1 MTVQTTVSDT
11 RESETK
17 ARIAELKYA
26 IYLMRQNP
34 LVLAGSILVVFFVF
48 IGLTAT
54 LLVSPDSASLLIF
67 TRSYCWPSSL
77 FSWTALAAVCPA
89 GTFLPLGTDGF
100 GRSVLDMI
108 VLAIPLDLSI
118 AFIIVLI
125 ATGFG
130 MVVGSVAGWI
140 GGKFDEAM
148 LRITDIFFA
157 FPGLV
162 LALVFAALFGRTIE
176 TLTIAVLLVWWP
188 TYVRLARGQ
197 VLVEKEKTYVEA
209 LKALGVHPSRI
220 VLFHVIPNSIY
231 PIIVQMSLDIGG
243 VILTFSALMF
253 LGFSPSPA
261 LPELGNLASDGIGH
275 VFTAPWLIVFP
286 GLTILVIALAF
297 NLVGDGLRDILD
309 PRLRR

>member
-1 MTVQTTVSDT
+1 MSTKTVLSDT

-17 ARIAELKYA
+17 AKIAELKYA
-26 IYLMRQNP
+26 IYLLRQNP
-34 LVLAGSILVVFFVF
+34 LVLAGSVLVIFFLF
-48 IGLTAT
+48 IALTAT
-54 LLVSPDSASLLIF
+54 LFVSPDTAAQFEFS
-67 TRSYCWPSSL
+67 RSYCWSSSI
-77 FSWTALAAVCPA
+77 FSWTPLAAVCPPRSN
-89 GTFLPLGTDGF
+89 LLLGTDGF

-108 VLAIPLDLSI
+108 ILSVPLDISI
-118 AFIIVLI
+118 AFVIVVS
-125 ATGFG
+125 ATVFG
-130 MVVGSVAGWI
+130 VFLGSVAGWV

-148 LRITDIFFA
+148 LRITDIFLA

-162 LALVFAALFGRTIE
+162 LALVFAALFGRTIQ
-176 TLTIAVLLVWWP
+176 TLTFAVLLVWWP

-209 LKALGVHPSRI
+209 LKALGVHPLRI
-220 VLFHVIPNSIY
+220 VVFHVIPNSIY

>member
-1 MTVQTTVSDT
+1 METRAVSSDT

-34 LVLAGSILVVFFVF
+34 LVLAGSVLVVFFLF
-48 IGLTAT
+48 LSAT
-54 LLVSPDSASLLIF
+54 STLIVSPDEASAF
-67 TRSYCWPSSL
+67 AFARSYCWNNSL
-77 FSWTALAAVCPA
+77 FSWTPLALACPA
-89 GTFLPLGTDGF
+89 GTFLPMGTDGY
-100 GRSVLDMI
+100 GRSVLSMI
-108 VLAIPLDLSI
+108 VLAIPLDIAI
-118 AFIIVLI
+118 AFEIVSAATAFGLI
-125 ATGFG
+125 
-130 MVVGSVAGWI
+130 VGSVAGWV

-176 TLTIAVLLVWWP
+176 TLTVAVLLVWWP

-209 LKALGVHPSRI
+209 LKALGVRPARI
-220 VLFHVIPNSIY
+220 VLFHIIPNSIY

-253 LGFSPSPA
+253 LGFSPSPS

-275 VFTAPWLIVFP
+275 VFTAPWLIVLP
-286 GLTILVIALAF
+286 GLTILIISLAF

>member
-1 MTVQTTVSDT
+1 MTEQAVISDT

-34 LVLAGSILVVFFVF
+34 LVLAGSLLVIFFLF
-48 IGLTAT
+48 LALTAT
-54 LLVSPDSASLLIF
+54 LFVSPDSAVQLDFS
-67 TRSYCWPSSL
+67 RSYCWSGSS
-77 FSWTALAAVCPA
+77 FSWTSLEAVCPA
-89 GTFLPLGTDGF
+89 GSFLPLGTDGY
-100 GRSVLDMI
+100 GRSVLSMI

-118 AFIIVLI
+118 AFIIVSI
-125 ATGFG
+125 ATAFG
-130 MVVGSVAGWI
+130 VLVGSVAGWV

-188 TYVRLARGQ
+188 TYVRLVRGQ

-209 LKALGVHPSRI
+209 LRALGVHPSRI